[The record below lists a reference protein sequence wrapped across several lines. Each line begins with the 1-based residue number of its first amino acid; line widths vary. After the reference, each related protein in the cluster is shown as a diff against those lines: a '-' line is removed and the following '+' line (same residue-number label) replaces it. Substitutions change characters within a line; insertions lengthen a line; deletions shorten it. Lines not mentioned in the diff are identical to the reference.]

1 MEKRTKWYHRAA
13 AAGLAVTMALSL
25 AACGGKGNDPA
36 AGGDVSGMSVEEI
49 VKKSQE
55 NLAAASSLSYDMAM
69 DMEMSAQGQT
79 IAMTMNG
86 VADHIVDPMQ
96 MKMDM
101 SIDMGELGSAKT
113 EMYMM
118 DEDGQYV
125 LYTGV
130 DDGTGTLTWQKQ
142 TVADASAMEQYD
154 AKASFD
160 LYVSSAEDF
169 QENGTE
175 TVGTV
180 EATRY
185 DGVIGKDAMSE
196 VLQASGALSQMSAL
210 GMSATDVDA
219 LADSLGD
226 LPLSLWIS
234 TADTMPVKYEL
245 DMTEMMRALMQGMGS
260 ETAQVEIGKMQMS
273 MTVRN
278 INGVE
283 SIEVPAEA
291 LAA

>member
-1 MEKRTKWYHRAA
+1 MEKRTNWCHRAA
-13 AAGLAVTMALSL
+13 AVGLALTMALSL
-25 AACGGKGNDPA
+25 AACGEKGNEP
-36 AGGDVSGMSVEEI
+36 AGGGDISGMSVEEI

-79 IAMTMNG
+79 IAMAMNG

-101 SIDMGELGSAKT
+101 SIDMGELGSAKS

-118 DEDGQYV
+118 EEDGQYV
-125 LYTGV
+125 LYTGM
-130 DDGTGTLTWQKQ
+130 DDGTGTMTWQKQ

-160 LYVSSAEDF
+160 LYVSSAENF
-169 QENGTE
+169 QESGTE

-180 EATRY
+180 EAMRY
-185 DGVIGKDAMSE
+185 DGVIGKDALSE

-210 GMSATDVDA
+210 GMSTEDVDA

-226 LPLSLWIS
+226 LPISLWIS
-234 TADTMPVKYEL
+234 TADTTPVKYEL
-245 DMTEMMRALMQGMGS
+245 DMTEMMSALMQGMGS

-278 INGVE
+278 INSVE